1 MLEPAVLSVTLKVPT
16 PFVRFADCGSSA
28 EASEETIETRPLYP
42 TAVLPDASRA
52 VTVKVMG
59 DPAVAFVGTELST
72 SWDAAEGFTVM
83 EPLVVVRLPS
93 AAVMVR
99 LPTVLRV
106 TWKDL
111 VPLVRVDALGRF
123 AEGSLDVMATVPVY
137 PVAVFPLASL
147 AVTVMVEATPE
158 TTLAGTELK
167 ASVVAAPGFTVTFA
181 LVPTVFP
188 SMVAPMV
195 TTPEFN
201 PVKLVV

>member
-1 MLEPAVLSVTLKVPT
+1 
-16 PFVRFADCGSSA
+16 
-28 EASEETIETRPLYP
+28 
-42 TAVLPDASRA
+42 
-52 VTVKVMG
+52 
-59 DPAVAFVGTELST
+59 
-72 SWDAAEGFTVM
+72 M